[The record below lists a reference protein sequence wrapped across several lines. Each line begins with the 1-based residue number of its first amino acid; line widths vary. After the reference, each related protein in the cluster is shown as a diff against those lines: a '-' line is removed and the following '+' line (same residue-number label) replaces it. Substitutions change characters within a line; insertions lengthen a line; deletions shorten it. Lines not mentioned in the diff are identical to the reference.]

1 MSDFMQQAQALRDEL
16 IARRRDLHQH
26 PELAFEEVRTA
37 GIVAEELNRLGL
49 EVQTG
54 VGRTGVVGVLEGAQ
68 DGPTVLYRADMDAL
82 PIEEENQVEYAST
95 VPGKMHACG
104 HDGHTAIGLGVA
116 RLLSEQ
122 RDRLAGRVKF
132 VFQPAEEIV
141 EGARAMIADG
151 VLHDPR
157 PDVSL
162 GLHLWNTMPVGV
174 VGISEGPIMAGSS
187 TFEMQI
193 NGRGGHAAMPQAA
206 IDPVVCAAH
215 IILALQ
221 TIVARNANPL
231 ESAVMSVTMMKGSD
245 ADNIIPERAM
255 LGGTFRTYSMEMRD
269 LVEARLRQIS
279 ESVAAALGC
288 SVDISVKHGTIPT
301 VNDAAVTARM
311 VNLFAPIVGRDN
323 LITEARTMGSE
334 DMAYFMDDIPGLYC
348 FVGSAN
354 SARGLDFA
362 HHHPRFD
369 FDEDVLTLGVGL
381 MTTAIAEY
389 LLPR

>member
-1 MSDFMQQAQALRDEL
+1 MSDFMQQAQALREEL

-279 ESVAAALGC
+279 ESVAAAMGC
-288 SVDISVKHGTIPT
+288 SVAISVKHGTIPT

>member
-1 MSDFMQQAQALRDEL
+1 MSDFMQQAQALREEL

-54 VGRTGVVGVLEGAQ
+54 VGTTGVVGVLEGAQ

-279 ESVAAALGC
+279 ESVAAAMGC
-288 SVDISVKHGTIPT
+288 SVAISVKHGTIPT

>member
-54 VGRTGVVGVLEGAQ
+54 VGTTGVVGVLEGAQ

>member
-1 MSDFMQQAQALRDEL
+1 MSDFMQQAQALREEL

-54 VGRTGVVGVLEGAQ
+54 VGTTGVVGVLEGAQ

>member
-54 VGRTGVVGVLEGAQ
+54 VGRTGVVGILEGAQ

-82 PIEEENQVEYAST
+82 PIHEENQVAYVST
-95 VPGKMHACG
+95 APGKMHACG

-116 RLLSEQ
+116 RLLSQ
-122 RDRLAGRVKF
+122 KRDRLAGRVKF

-141 EGARAMIADG
+141 EGARAMVADG
-151 VLHDPR
+151 VLDDPR

-162 GLHLWNTMPVGV
+162 GLHVWNTMPVGV
-174 VGISEGPIMAGSS
+174 VGITEGPVMAGSS
-187 TFEMQI
+187 RFDIVIT
-193 NGRGGHAAMPQAA
+193 GRGGHAAMPQAT
-206 IDPVVCAAH
+206 IDPVVCAAQM
-215 IILALQ
+215 ILALQ
-221 TIVARNANPL
+221 TIVARNVNPL

-255 LGGTFRTYSMEMRD
+255 LGGTFRTFNLEMRD
-269 LVEARLRQIS
+269 LVESRLRQIS
-279 ESVAAALGC
+279 GSVAAAMGC
-288 SVDISVKHGTIPT
+288 SVEISVTHGTIPT
-301 VNDAAVTARM
+301 VNDGTVTARIQS
-311 VNLFAPIVGRDN
+311 VLAPIIGEEN
-323 LITEARTMGSE
+323 LVTEARTMGSE
-334 DMAYFMDDIPGLYC
+334 DMAYFMDDIPGLFC

-354 SARGLDFA
+354 SARGLDYA

-369 FDEDVLTLGVGL
+369 FDEDVLPLGVGL

-389 LLPR
+389 LLPK

>member
-1 MSDFMQQAQALRDEL
+1 MSDFMQQAQALREEL

-54 VGRTGVVGVLEGAQ
+54 VGTTGVVGVLEGAQ

-279 ESVAAALGC
+279 ESVAAAMGC

>member
-1 MSDFMQQAQALRDEL
+1 MSDFMQQAQALREEL

>member
-1 MSDFMQQAQALRDEL
+1 MSDFMQQAQALREEL

-279 ESVAAALGC
+279 ESVAAAMGC